1 MLHRHHLIIISL
13 LLAVLPLDSTFGQFY
28 KVYGYKT
35 LDAGEI
41 ELVYWNSYVLSSD
54 HQMNFF
60 NNSVKQEGLM
70 AHSFEAEYGLSHSWT
85 VAAYFD
91 FLDPVDEGMKYI
103 RTKALMS
110 HYSFFDKGSR
120 PIDLAL
126 YVEYIVPKKG
136 YKNSEELEIKLI
148 LEKDIDFWTI
158 ILNPTFEKKISG
170 EDVAEGTEFNLSTGI
185 YYRELRWFNF
195 GVEYYGK
202 YGELRDFK
210 PKDEQ
215 QHYLFPVID
224 LFFKKQ
230 YHLHTG
236 LGIGL
241 TDAADK
247 FVWKTIFGVEFK

>member
-1 MLHRHHLIIISL
+1 MKTIKLLFFINLIF
-13 LLAVLPLDSTFGQFY
+13 LPLTIAYSQFY
-28 KVYGYKT
+28 KVYGYNT

-41 ELVYWNSYVLSSD
+41 ELVYWNSYVASSD
-54 HQMNFF
+54 HEMSFF

-70 AHSFEAEYGLSHSWT
+70 AHSFEVEYGLSHSWT

-91 FLDPVDEGMKYI
+91 FLDPADEKMKYI

-126 YVEYIVPKKG
+126 YAEYIVPQKG

-148 LEKDIDFWTI
+148 LEKDIGSWTI
-158 ILNPTFEKKISG
+158 DLNPTFEKKISG
-170 EDVAEGTEFNLSTGI
+170 KDVAEGTEFNLSSGL
-185 YYRELRWFNF
+185 YYKGLTWLNF
-195 GVEYYGK
+195 GVEYYSK
-202 YGELRDFK
+202 YGELRVFK

-215 QHYLFPVID
+215 RHYLFPVVD
-224 LFFKKQ
+224 FFFKKQ

-241 TDAADK
+241 TEAADK
-247 FVWKTIFGVEFK
+247 IVWKTIFAVEFK